1 MSDKELFNKILS
13 EPIRPADFKTL
24 EMILDE
30 YPILDLKNPML
41 YALYLGMN
49 EGHLSE
55 EEIEEVRCVILKLKV
70 QATVIN
76 KANIEYME
84 RHKQQEEEEV
94 EQHGEIP
101 VEN

>member
-1 MSDKELFNKILS
+1 
-13 EPIRPADFKTL
+13 
-24 EMILDE
+24 
-30 YPILDLKNPML
+30 ML

-70 QATVIN
+70 QATVTN
-76 KANIEYME
+76 KANIAYME

>member
-13 EPIRPADFKTL
+13 EPTRPADFKTL

-70 QATVIN
+70 QATVTN

-84 RHKQQEEEEV
+84 RHKQEEEV
-94 EQHGEIP
+94 EHGEIP

>member
-24 EMILDE
+24 EMIIDE

-49 EGHLSE
+49 EGNLSE

-70 QATVIN
+70 QATVTN
-76 KANIEYME
+76 KANIAYME
-84 RHKQQEEEEV
+84 RHKQEEGEV

>member
-13 EPIRPADFKTL
+13 EPIRPANFKTV
-24 EMILDE
+24 EMILAD
-30 YPILDLKNPML
+30 YPILDLSNPML

-70 QATVIN
+70 QATVTN

-84 RHKQQEEEEV
+84 RHKQEEEV
-94 EQHGEIP
+94 E
-101 VEN
+101 N

>member
-24 EMILDE
+24 EMILAD

-70 QATVIN
+70 QATVTN

-84 RHKQQEEEEV
+84 RHKQEEEV

>member
-24 EMILDE
+24 EMILAD

-70 QATVIN
+70 QATVTN

-84 RHKQQEEEEV
+84 RHKQEEV
-94 EQHGEIP
+94 EHGEIP

>member
-24 EMILDE
+24 EMILAD
-30 YPILDLKNPML
+30 YPILDLSNPML
-41 YALYLGMN
+41 YALYLGKN

-70 QATVIN
+70 QATVTN

-84 RHKQQEEEEV
+84 RHKQEQEV
-94 EQHGEIP
+94 E
-101 VEN
+101 N